1 VADSFFEEQSEQSKI
16 KAEIVTKYFW
26 SWAKVIIGAQKRY
39 PNKSEGKVA
48 YIDLFAGP
56 GRYRDG
62 ALSTPSMIIEKAIK
76 EPDFCQRL
84 VAIFNDKDS
93 NNSQSLQECLKA
105 LPGIERLKHQPT
117 VYTGEVGE
125 EVVEQFER
133 MKFVPTFFFVDP
145 FGYKG
150 LSLRLVNSV
159 LKNWGCDCVF
169 FFNYNRI
176 SMGLG
181 NASVEEHMDVLF
193 GKERA
198 DRLRERFKMRDV
210 QPWEREAFIVEE
222 MMQAL
227 KDMGGQFVLPF
238 RFRDERGTRTTHHL
252 FFVTKHFRGYAIMKD
267 VMAGYSSTSEQG
279 VATFEY
285 NPADERQQ
293 MLFELV
299 RPLDDLEGMLLR
311 DYADRTLGIKEIF
324 EGHSIGRRYV
334 LKNYREVLCKL
345 EQEKRITID
354 PPCPPRKKGTLAE
367 HAKISFRSS

>member
-1 VADSFFEEQSEQSKI
+1 VADSFFDEQSEQSQI
-16 KAEIVTKYFW
+16 KAEIVSKYFW
-26 SWAKVIIGAQKRY
+26 SWAKVIIGAQKHY
-39 PNKSEGKVA
+39 PDRSEGRVA

-62 ALSTPSMIIEKAIK
+62 ALSTPVMIIEGALK
-76 EPDFCQRL
+76 EPDLRERL
-84 VAIFNDKDS
+84 VAIFNDKDCD
-93 NNSQSLQECLKA
+93 NTRSLEECLKA
-105 LPGIERLKHQPT
+105 LPGMEELKHAPQ

-125 EVVEQFER
+125 DIVADFEKMR
-133 MKFVPTFFFVDP
+133 LIPTFFFIDP

-181 NASVEEHMDVLF
+181 NEYVEEHMDALF
-193 GKERA
+193 GKVRA
-198 DRLRERFKMRDV
+198 DRLRERFRMQAV

-222 MMQAL
+222 VMQAL

-252 FFVTKHFRGYAIMKD
+252 FFVTKHFRGYSIMKD
-267 VMAGYSSTSEQG
+267 IMASCSSASEQG

-285 NPADERQQ
+285 NPADERQPA
-293 MLFELV
+293 LFELY
-299 RPLDDLEGMLLR
+299 RPLDDLEGMLLAE
-311 DYADRTLGIKEIF
+311 YAGRTLGIQDIF
-324 EGHSIGRRYV
+324 ESHSVGRRYV
-334 LKNYREVLCKL
+334 LKNYREVLCKM
-345 EQEKRITID
+345 EQDGKITID
-354 PPCPPRKKGTLAE
+354 PPCPPRRKGTLAE
-367 HAKISFRSS
+367 HAKITFRPK